1 MIEFL
6 VRRALISA
14 VTLLLISV
22 IVFTGVRMIPGDPAR
37 VLGGTDADAAG
48 LEEIREKYGLND
60 PIPVQY
66 LRWLALAARGD
77 LGESIRTRTSVA
89 WTIAIKAPI
98 TLELACLSLLVA
110 VTIAIPIGVVA
121 AVRRN
126 TAWDVLASSVSL
138 CGVSIPNFWLGIM
151 LILLVSVRFG
161 WLPASGFVPLGEDL
175 VGNLKRMVMPSLV
188 LGSGLAA
195 VRRNTAWD
203 VLASSVSLCGVSI
216 PNFWLGIML
225 ILLVSVRLGWL
236 PASGFVPLG
245 EDLVGNLKRMLMPAL
260 VLGSGLAAALMR
272 QTRNAMIEVLSTDYV
287 RTARAKGLAQPAV
300 IIRHALRNGLI
311 PVVTILGLQMG
322 ALMSGAVVTESIFVL
337 PGFGRLIVE
346 AVFTRDY
353 PVVQGVV
360 LLTASS
366 YVLIN
371 LLVDVSYTVLN
382 PRIRIRSTA
391 DGG

>member
-6 VRRALISA
+6 VRRAFISA
-14 VTLLLISV
+14 VTLLIISL

-37 VLGGTDADAAG
+37 VLAGTDADAAG

-60 PIPVQY
+60 PVPVQY
-66 LRWLALAARGD
+66 LRWLGLALRGD
-77 LGESIRTRTSVA
+77 LGESIRTRTPVA
-89 WTIAIKAPI
+89 GTVAIKLPI
-98 TLELACLSLLVA
+98 TIELSCLSLLVA
-110 VTIAIPIGVVA
+110 VAIAIPAGVIA

-126 TAWDVLASSVSL
+126 TAWDVLAS
-138 CGVSIPNFWLGIM
+138 G
-151 LILLVSVRFG
+151 
-161 WLPASGFVPLGEDL
+161 
-175 VGNLKRMVMPSLV
+175 
-188 LGSGLAA
+188 
-195 VRRNTAWD
+195 
-203 VLASSVSLCGVSI
+203 VSLCGVSI

-236 PASGFVPLG
+236 PASGFVPLA
-245 EDLVGNLKRMLMPAL
+245 EDPIANLKRMLMPAL
-260 VLGSGLAAALMR
+260 VLGTGLAAVLMR
-272 QTRNAMIEVLSTDYV
+272 QTRNAMIEVLSADYV
-287 RTARAKGLAQPAV
+287 RTARAKGLAQRV
-300 IIRHALRNGLI
+300 VVVRHALRNGLI

-322 ALMSGAVVTESIFVL
+322 ALMGGAVVTEQIFVL

-382 PRIRIRSTA
+382 PRIRIRGTA

>member
-1 MIEFL
+1 MTEFL

-14 VTLLLISV
+14 LTLLLISL

-37 VLGGTDADAAG
+37 VLAGTDADAAG
-48 LEEIREKYGLND
+48 LQEIREKYGLND
-60 PIPVQY
+60 PMPVQY
-66 LRWLALAARGD
+66 LRWIGLALRGD
-77 LGESIRTRTSVA
+77 LGESIRTRQPVA
-89 WTIAIKAPI
+89 ATVAVKLPI
-98 TLELACLSLLVA
+98 TIELACLSLLVA
-110 VTIAIPIGVVA
+110 LAIALPAGIIA

-126 TAWDVLASSVSL
+126 TVWDVAAS
-138 CGVSIPNFWLGIM
+138 
-151 LILLVSVRFG
+151 
-161 WLPASGFVPLGEDL
+161 A
-175 VGNLKRMVMPSLV
+175 
-188 LGSGLAA
+188 
-195 VRRNTAWD
+195 
-203 VLASSVSLCGVSI
+203 VSLCGVSI

-245 EDLVGNLKRMLMPAL
+245 EDPLGNLKRMVMPAF
-260 VLGSGLAAALMR
+260 VLGTGLAAVLMR
-272 QTRNAMIEVLSTDYV
+272 QTRNAMIEVLSADYI

-300 IIRHALRNGLI
+300 VIRHALRNGLI

-322 ALMSGAVVTESIFVL
+322 ALMGGAVVTEQIFVL

-360 LLTASS
+360 LITASS

-371 LLVDVSYTVLN
+371 FLVDVSYTILN
-382 PRIRIRSTA
+382 PRIRIRGANGS
-391 DGG
+391 